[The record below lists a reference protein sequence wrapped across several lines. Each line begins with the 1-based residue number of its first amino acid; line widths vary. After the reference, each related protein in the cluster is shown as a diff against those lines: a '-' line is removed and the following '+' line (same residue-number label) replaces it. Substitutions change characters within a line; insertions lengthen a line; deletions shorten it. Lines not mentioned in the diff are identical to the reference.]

1 MEIKNLMDLQI
12 WLEQDLGSINRQ
24 DMIDKIYEI
33 ITNKLN
39 SLDLEYLQEDN
50 KLYMELLK
58 FVVRNTNL

>member
-1 MEIKNLMDLQI
+1 MKIKNIMDLQI

-24 DMIDKIYEI
+24 DMIDKIYEK

-39 SLDLEYLQEDN
+39 SMELEYHQQDN

>member
-1 MEIKNLMDLQI
+1 MKIKNIIDLQI

-24 DMIDKIYEI
+24 DMIDKIYEK

-39 SLDLEYLQEDN
+39 SMELEYHQQDN